1 MLKSL
6 SIKNFTLIDSVSLK
20 FDKGLNIIIGE
31 TGAGKSIIVDALLLA
46 LGERASS
53 DLIRSGENKAIIE
66 ASFSI
71 PDGSPIFKL
80 ISNNELD
87 IHNNELITR
96 RELSV
101 KGNSRCFI
109 NDTPVQVSVLKEFG
123 DLLVDFHGQH
133 DHQILLRSENHLS
146 VLDSIC
152 NFDSLSAKFSLGYSN
167 QLQLLKT
174 IRELYESQ
182 KDSSQ
187 KITIYQYELEE
198 INKVNPQTDEETSL
212 ELELKILENS
222 EILFSLSASLSQ
234 ILSNDD
240 SSILHQIVSAR
251 KNLEQLNTI
260 DDSFSQYLEE
270 FRTSEISLNEIAKF
284 IQNYHYNINFDA
296 DRAEQIR
303 ERLSVLRG
311 LRKKYLSYDNIFER
325 REFLESQL
333 SLIEN
338 FDKEISSLKDQIASS
353 QIELGIIAREIST
366 IRQNSSNIFAQNIIE
381 KLKDLSI
388 ENADFN
394 VLFKHQNNSANTSL
408 SEVSC
413 SIDDIPYKCFT
424 NGIDNIEFLIST
436 NPGESPKPL
445 VDVASGGEISRV
457 MLAIKSISASNAN
470 TPVLIFDE
478 IDTGISGK
486 VARRVGL
493 SMKNLSQKH
502 QIISITHL
510 AQIASLADRIISVNK
525 SQTVDLTYIS
535 ALELSGDERNIE
547 IAKLISG
554 EDVTESTL
562 QTIQELSK
570 L

>member
-66 ASFSI
+66 AVFSI
-71 PDGSPIFKL
+71 PEGSPIYQL
-80 ISNNELD
+80 LSHNELD
-87 IHNNELITR
+87 IHDNELITR

-109 NDTPVQVSVLKEFG
+109 NDTPVQVALLKDFG

-133 DHQILLRSENHLS
+133 DHQILLRPENHLS

-152 NFDSLSAKFSLGYSN
+152 RFDDLTSRLNNEYQN
-167 QLQLLKT
+167 QSQLLRT
-174 IRELYESQ
+174 INDLYESE

-187 KITIYQYELEE
+187 KVILYKFELEE
-198 INKVNPQTDEETSL
+198 IVKVNPLIDEETSL
-212 ELELKILENS
+212 EIELKILENS
-222 EILFSLSASLSQ
+222 EILFSLSSSLSQ
-234 ILSNDD
+234 ILSTDE
-240 SSILHQIVSAR
+240 SSVLYQIVTAR
-251 KNLEQLNTI
+251 KNLEQLNAI
-260 DDSFSQYLEE
+260 DEAYSQYLEE
-270 FRTSEISLNEIAKF
+270 FKTSEISLNEIDKF
-284 IQNYHYNINFDA
+284 NQNYHSNINFDA
-296 DRAEQIR
+296 ERAEKIR
-303 ERLSVLRG
+303 ERLSLLRG
-311 LRKKYLSYDNIFER
+311 LRKKYLSYDNIFKR
-325 REFLESQL
+325 KEFLESQL
-333 SLIEN
+333 SIIEN
-338 FDKEISSLKDQIASS
+338 FEKEILLIKDKIYSS
-353 QIELGIIAREIST
+353 QIELGIIAQKISA
-366 IRQNSSNIFAQNIIE
+366 IRQNSSRIFEQEVID
-381 KLKDLSI
+381 KLMDLSI
-388 ENADFN
+388 ENGIFN
-394 VLFKHQNNSANTSL
+394 VLFKNQNNSLNAIL
-408 SEVSC
+408 SGVSC
-413 SIDDIPYKCFT
+413 LIDDKYYKCFT

-457 MLAIKSISASNAN
+457 MLAIKSISASTSN

-493 SMKNLSQKH
+493 SMKKLSQNH

-510 AQIASLADRIISVNK
+510 AQIASLADKIISVNK
-525 SQTVDLTYIS
+525 SQTNDSTNIS
-535 ALELSGDERNIE
+535 ASELSGEERNIE

-562 QTIQELSK
+562 QSIQELSK
-570 L
+570 F